1 MMAGSPTETPTALA
15 EDLAPPVTAQRQR
28 FRAPVE
34 QIFHI
39 FLTGSRRDLIFSEKT
54 GVQLVSK

>member
-28 FRAPVE
+28 FHVPSGAKFTR
-34 QIFHI
+34 F
-39 FLTGSRRDLIFSEKT
+39 F
-54 GVQLVSK
+54 